1 MTNIPH
7 FVLPLRFER
16 GAAVTVEQDT
26 SDDIASCVV
35 AVLLCPLGM
44 RTELP
49 EFGVLDPAF
58 SMGEVDTDQLA
69 TAVRRWEPRADV
81 MFEQEPDL
89 LDVLVQHVRGNV
101 AAPSAD

>member
-1 MTNIPH
+1 MTNVPH

-44 RTELP
+44 RAELP
-49 EFGVLDPAF
+49 EFGALDPTF

-81 MFEQEPDL
+81 VFEQEPDL
-89 LDVLVQHVRGNV
+89 LDALVQHVHSNV

>member
-26 SDDIASCVV
+26 SDD
-35 AVLLCPLGM
+35 
-44 RTELP
+44 TT
-49 EFGVLDPAF
+49 F